1 MSVREYIGARY
12 VPLFADPIDWDSTK
26 TYEPLTI
33 VYNQGNSY
41 TSRQYVPA
49 GIDISNDVYWA
60 KTGNYNAQIEQYR
73 SEVATFDDRI
83 TTNENRITTNET
95 NLRDILPFDETPTEG
110 SAKGVTSD
118 GIKKAIDTA
127 EQANADAI
135 AIEVTRATAAEKVNA
150 DAIANEVTR
159 ATAAEKVNADAI
171 ANEVTRATAAEKVN
185 ADAIAIEVTR
195 ATAAEKVNAD
205 AINKLKNEQGILLAL
220 GDSFGV
226 DEVSRNNWWHTYV
239 AKGLGLLDINYC
251 EGSDGFAATNPT
263 SGRNF
268 LDRLNEAYNDSSFD
282 NNKVEY
288 VICYGGLN
296 DRNLKDFNVID
307 QAIVAFINRMN
318 ELYPRAK
325 KIIAGPTSWFQASRN
340 STSDTVFAT
349 FNEAMGSH
357 MRKMCAENG
366 VTYISMTYETI
377 LTPSAYAGMTDGY
390 HFTKRGSA
398 MAAASILSGIQGRM
412 MSATGYTVIPGHYVD
427 PSNNMVTD
435 NTHITLRK
443 TASGFKV
450 IQSLVKTKAAV
461 NGVMRFVSD
470 TNYFFR
476 FLCQDINAISYWGG
490 FDTTNAK
497 PFVDN
502 GRAVIEAT
510 DNTVLG
516 IGETNLNNNKSF
528 SYTIDYIQW

>member
-1 MSVREYIGARY
+1 MSVREFIGARY
-12 VPLFADPIDWDSTK
+12 VPIFVGEWDKTR
-26 TYEPLTI
+26 TYEPLMVVT
-33 VYNQGNSY
+33 YQGASY

-49 GIDISNDVYWA
+49 DIEITNESYWVLSA
-60 KTGNYNAQIEQYR
+60 NYNAQVEAYR
-73 SEVATFDDRI
+73 KEV
-83 TTNENRITTNET
+83 
-95 NLRDILPFDETPTEG
+95 RDILPYDETPTEG
-110 SAKGVTSD
+110 STKGVTSD
-118 GIKKAIDTA
+118 GIKKAIAAETTRATNA
-127 EQANADAI
+127 EQA
-135 AIEVTRATAAEKVNA
+135 NA

-159 ATAAEKVNADAI
+159 ATAAEKSNSDAI
-171 ANEVTRATAAEKVN
+171 AANST
-185 ADAIAIEVTR
+185 AIAEHTNQLAGTTGSGLKSLIER
-195 ATAAEKVNAD
+195 NTAS
-205 AINKLKNEQGILLAL
+205 INKLNEQGILLAL

-226 DEVSRNNWWHTYV
+226 DAVSRDNWWHTYV
-239 AKGLGLLDINYC
+239 ARGLGLSDVNYC
-251 EGSDGFAATNPT
+251 EGYDGFATTNPT

-296 DRNLKDFNVID
+296 DQSRKNFNVID

-357 MRKMCAENG
+357 MRKLCAENG
-366 VTYISMTYETI
+366 ATYISMTYETMLI
-377 LTPSAYAGMTDGY
+377 QSAYAGMTDGY

-398 MAAASILSGIQGRM
+398 LAAASILSGIQGRM
-412 MSATGYTVIPGHYVD
+412 ISTGSFIDIPGHYVD
-427 PSNNMVTD
+427 PSNNVVTD
-435 NTHITLRK
+435 DTYITIRK
-443 TASGFKV
+443 MANGFKV

-461 NGVMRFVSD
+461 NNKVMRFVSD

-476 FLCQDINAISYWGG
+476 FLCQDINAIRYWGDFNG
-490 FDTTNAK
+490 GNTINNG
-497 PFVDN
+497 PFVES
-502 GRAVIEAT
+502 GSTVIKAA

-516 IGETNLNNNKSF
+516 IANTVLDSNAGF

>member
-49 GIDISNDVYWA
+49 GIDISNDTYWA

-73 SEVATFDDRI
+73 REVATFDDRI
-83 TTNENRITTNET
+83 TTNETNMRE
-95 NLRDILPFDETPTEG
+95 IMPFDETPTED
-110 SAKGVTSD
+110 STKGVTSD

-127 EQANADAI
+127 EQA
-135 AIEVTRATAAEKVNA
+135 NA

-171 ANEVTRATAAEKVN
+171 ANEVTRATAAEKVS
-185 ADAIAIEVTR
+185 ADAIANEVTR
-195 ATAAEKVNAD
+195 AKEAEQTNAT
-205 AINKLKNEQGILLAL
+205 AINKLNNKLNEQGILLAL

-226 DEVSRNNWWHTYV
+226 DEVSRDNWWHTYV
-239 AKGLGLLDINYC
+239 AKGLGLSDINYC
-251 EGSDGFAATNPT
+251 EGFDGFAQTNPT

-340 STSDTVFAT
+340 NTTDTIFAT

-357 MRKMCAENG
+357 MRAVCAKNG
-366 VTYISMTYETI
+366 VAYLSMTYETM
-377 LTPSAYAGMTDGY
+377 LNKSAYAGMTDGY
-390 HFTKRGSA
+390 HFTKQGSA
-398 MAAASILSGIQGRM
+398 MAASAILSAIQGRM
-412 MSATGYTVIPGHYVD
+412 MTASGFSEIPGHYVD
-427 PSNNMVTD
+427 SSNNVVTD
-435 NTHITLRK
+435 NTSITIRR
-443 TASGFKV
+443 TSNGFKV
-450 IQSLVKTKAAV
+450 KQSLVKTKAAV

-490 FDTTNAK
+490 FNTTNTK
-497 PFVDN
+497 PFVDS

-516 IGETNLNNNKSF
+516 IGDTILASNANF